1 MSFYDRFQLLDWD
14 DISMSIYAK
23 TAQDVERALAK
34 PKRDLEDFK
43 ALISPAAEPYLE
55 QMAKLSYSLTRKRF
69 GNTMSLYI
77 PLYLSNL
84 CANACTYCGFS
95 MENRIK
101 RRTLNRDEVEAE
113 IDAIKRMKFDSVLLV
128 TGEHETKVGMKYF
141 REMVPII
148 KQRFNY
154 LAMEVQ
160 PLDQDEYAELK
171 TLGLDAVMVYQ
182 ETYHPKTYAQHHLR
196 GNKMDFRYR
205 LETPDRLAKAG
216 IDKIGLGALI
226 GLEEWRTDCFF
237 AAAHLD
243 YLERTYWQSRY
254 SISFPRLRPC
264 AGNVPASGLQPK
276 SVMTDKQLVQLICAY
291 RLFNPEV
298 ELSLSTRESPQ
309 FRDNVLPLG
318 ITSMSAASKTQPG
331 GYATEEV
338 ELEQFEISDERSA
351 ASVEDMIRAKGF
363 DPVWRDWHSAY
374 SG

>member
-1 MSFYDRFQLLDWD
+1 MSFLQRFNQMDWD
-14 DISMSIYAK
+14 DISLSIMSK
-23 TAQDVERALAK
+23 TAHDVERALNK

-55 QMAKLSYSLTRKRF
+55 QMAQQSYALTRKRF

-101 RRTLNRDEVEAE
+101 RRTLDQQEIEAE
-113 IDAIKRMKFDSVLLV
+113 VVAIKKMKFDSVLLV
-128 TGEHETKVGMKYF
+128 TGEHETKVGMNYF
-141 REMVPII
+141 RQMVPVI
-148 KQRFNY
+148 KQQFNY

-160 PLDQDEYAELK
+160 PLEQEQYAELK
-171 TLGLDAVMVYQ
+171 QLGLDAVMVYQ
-182 ETYHPKTYAQHHLR
+182 ETYHPSTYAQHHLR
-196 GNKMDFRYR
+196 GKKQDFDYR

-216 IDKIGLGALI
+216 IDKIGIGALI
-226 GLEEWRTDCFF
+226 GLEEWRTDCFYV
-237 AAAHLD
+237 AAHLD
-243 YLERTYWQSRY
+243 YLERTYWQTRY

-264 AGNVPASGLQPK
+264 EGGLQPK
-276 SVMTDKQLVQLICAY
+276 SVMNDKQLVQLICAY
-291 RLFNPEV
+291 RLLNPEV
-298 ELSLSTRESPQ
+298 ELSLSTRESQ
-309 FRDNVLPLG
+309 AFRDAVLPLG
-318 ITSMSAASKTQPG
+318 ITTMSAASKTQPG
-331 GYATEEV
+331 GYAMDDV

-351 ASVEDMIRAKGF
+351 SSVEQAIRAKGF

>member
-1 MSFYDRFQLLDWD
+1 MTFVDRFKQLNWD
-14 DISMSIYAK
+14 DIGMSIFSK
-23 TAQDVERALAK
+23 TAADVERALSK

-55 QMAKLSYSLTRKRF
+55 RMAQQSLALTRKRF

-101 RRTLNRDEVEAE
+101 RRTLTLDE
-113 IDAIKRMKFDSVLLV
+113 IDAESAAIKKMKFDSVLLV
-128 TGEHETKVGMKYF
+128 TGEHETKVGMNYF
-141 REMVPII
+141 RQVLPNI
-148 KQRFNY
+148 KKQFNY

-160 PLDQDEYAELK
+160 PLDQHDYAELK

-182 ETYHPKTYAQHHLR
+182 ETYQPRTYAEHHLR
-196 GNKMDFRYR
+196 GNKMDFEYR

-216 IDKIGLGALI
+216 IDKIGIGALI
-226 GLEEWRTDCFF
+226 GLEDWRTDCFF
-237 AAAHLD
+237 VAAHLD
-243 YLERTYWQSRY
+243 YLERTYWQTRY

-264 AGNVPASGLQPK
+264 EGGDSGDGLQPK
-276 SVMTDKQLVQLICAY
+276 SIMNDKQLVQLICAY
-291 RLFNPEV
+291 RLLNPEV
-298 ELSLSTRESPQ
+298 ELSLSTRESAT

-331 GYATEEV
+331 GYASGEE

-351 ASVEDMIRAKGF
+351 ADVESMIRQRGF

>member
-1 MSFYDRFQLLDWD
+1 MSFYDRFQQLDWD

-55 QMAKLSYSLTRKRF
+55 LMAKLSYSLTRKRF

-216 IDKIGLGALI
+216 IDKIGIGALI

-276 SVMTDKQLVQLICAY
+276 SVMTDKQLVQLICSY

-298 ELSLSTRESPQ
+298 ELSLSTRESPL

>member
-43 ALISPAAEPYLE
+43 ALISPAAEPHLE

-128 TGEHETKVGMKYF
+128 TGEHETKVGMNYF

-216 IDKIGLGALI
+216 IDKIGIGALI
-226 GLEEWRTDCFF
+226 GLEEWRADCFF

-363 DPVWRDWHSAY
+363 APVWRDWHSAY

>member
-1 MSFYDRFQLLDWD
+1 MSFIEQFKQLNWD
-14 DISMSIYAK
+14 DVSMSIYAK
-23 TAQDVERALAK
+23 TGQDVERALSK
-34 PKRDLEDFK
+34 SKRDLEDFK

-55 QMAKLSYSLTRKRF
+55 QMAQLSYSATRKRF

-101 RRTLNRDEVEAE
+101 RRTLNKDEVVAE
-113 IDAIKRMKFDSVLLV
+113 VDAIKRMKFDSVLLV

-141 REMVPII
+141 REMVPMI
-148 KQRFNY
+148 KQQFSY

-182 ETYHPKTYAQHHLR
+182 ETYQPSTYAEHHLR
-196 GNKMDFRYR
+196 GNKMDFEYR
-205 LETPDRLAKAG
+205 LETPDRLARAG
-216 IDKIGLGALI
+216 IDKIGIGALI
-226 GLEEWRTDCFF
+226 GLDEWRTDGFYV
-237 AAAHLD
+237 AAHLD

-264 AGNVPASGLQPK
+264 EGGLQPK
-276 SVMTDKQLVQLICAY
+276 SVMSDRQLVQLICAY
-291 RLFNPEV
+291 RLLNPEV
-298 ELSLSTRESPQ
+298 ELSLSTRESAH

-318 ITSMSAASKTQPG
+318 ITTMSAASKTQPG
-331 GYATEEV
+331 GYAMQDV
-338 ELEQFEISDERSA
+338 ELEQFAISDERSA
-351 ASVEDMIRAKGF
+351 ASVEAMIQAKGF
-363 DPVWRDWHSAY
+363 DPVWRDWHVAY

>member
-1 MSFYDRFQLLDWD
+1 MSFYDRFQQLDWD

-113 IDAIKRMKFDSVLLV
+113 IGAIKRMKFDSVLLV

-216 IDKIGLGALI
+216 IDKIGIGALI

-363 DPVWRDWHSAY
+363 APVWRDWHSAY

>member
-1 MSFYDRFQLLDWD
+1 MSFYDRFQQLDWD

-23 TAQDVERALAK
+23 TEQDVERALAK

-216 IDKIGLGALI
+216 IDKIGIGALI

-243 YLERTYWQSRY
+243 FLERTYWQSRY

>member
-23 TAQDVERALAK
+23 TTQDVERALAK

-160 PLDQDEYAELK
+160 PLNQDEYAELK

-216 IDKIGLGALI
+216 IDKIGIGALI
-226 GLEEWRTDCFF
+226 GLEEWRADCFF

-264 AGNVPASGLQPK
+264 AGNAPASGLQPK

>member
-1 MSFYDRFQLLDWD
+1 MSFYDRFQQLDWD

-34 PKRDLEDFK
+34 SKRDLEDFK

-55 QMAKLSYSLTRKRF
+55 QMAKISYSLTRKRF

-113 IDAIKRMKFDSVLLV
+113 IGAIKRMKFDSVLLV

-160 PLDQDEYAELK
+160 PLNQDEYAELK

-351 ASVEDMIRAKGF
+351 VSVEDMIRAKGF

>member
-160 PLDQDEYAELK
+160 PLNQDEYAELK

-216 IDKIGLGALI
+216 IDKIGIGALI
-226 GLEEWRTDCFF
+226 GLEEWRADCFF

>member
-1 MSFYDRFQLLDWD
+1 MSFYDRFQQLDWD

-55 QMAKLSYSLTRKRF
+55 QMAKISYSLTRKRF

-113 IDAIKRMKFDSVLLV
+113 IGAIKRMKFDSVLLV

-141 REMVPII
+141 REMVSII

-216 IDKIGLGALI
+216 IDKIGIGALI

>member
-1 MSFYDRFQLLDWD
+1 MSFVDEWKQFDWD
-14 DISMSIYAK
+14 DIRLSIYGK
-23 TAQDVERALAK
+23 TAADVERALRK

-55 QMAKLSYSLTRKRF
+55 QMAQQSAALTRKRF
-69 GNTMSLYI
+69 GHTVSFYI

-101 RRTLNRDEVEAE
+101 RRTLNMAEVERE
-113 IDAIKRMKFDSVLLV
+113 CEAIKAKQFDSILLV
-128 TGEHETKVGMKYF
+128 TGEHERKVGMEYF
-141 REMVPII
+141 REALPAI
-148 KQRFNY
+148 KSHFSY

-160 PLDQDEYAELK
+160 PLEQDEYAELK

-182 ETYHPKTYAQHHLR
+182 ETYSAPTYAQHHLR
-196 GNKMDFRYR
+196 GNKMDFEYR
-205 LETPDRLAKAG
+205 LATPDRLAKAG
-216 IDKIGLGALI
+216 IDKIGIGALI

-243 YLERTYWQSRY
+243 YLERTYWQTRY

-264 AGNVPASGLQPK
+264 EGGLQPK
-276 SVMTDKQLVQLICAY
+276 SVMNDRQLVQLICAY

-298 ELSLSTRESPQ
+298 ELSLSTRESAQ

-318 ITSMSAASKTQPG
+318 ITTMSAESKTQPG
-331 GYATEEV
+331 GYADDV
-338 ELEQFEISDERSA
+338 PELEQFAISDERPA
-351 ASVEDMIRAKGF
+351 ADVAAAVKQRGF
-363 DPVWRDWHSAY
+363 EVVWKDWHHAY

>member
-1 MSFYDRFQLLDWD
+1 MSFYDRFQQLDWD

-23 TAQDVERALAK
+23 TEQDVERALAK

-216 IDKIGLGALI
+216 IDKIGIGALI

-264 AGNVPASGLQPK
+264 AGNTPASGLQPK

>member
-1 MSFYDRFQLLDWD
+1 MSFYDRFQQLDWD

-55 QMAKLSYSLTRKRF
+55 QMAKISYSLTRKRF

-113 IDAIKRMKFDSVLLV
+113 IGAIKRMKFDSVLLV

-216 IDKIGLGALI
+216 IDKIGIGALI

-243 YLERTYWQSRY
+243 FLERTYWQSRY

>member
-1 MSFYDRFQLLDWD
+1 MSFYDRFQQLDWD

-43 ALISPAAEPYLE
+43 ALISPAAELYLE

-216 IDKIGLGALI
+216 IDKIGIGALI

-243 YLERTYWQSRY
+243 YLEHTYWQSRY

-264 AGNVPASGLQPK
+264 ASNAPASGLQPK

>member
-1 MSFYDRFQLLDWD
+1 MSFYDRFQQLDWD

-34 PKRDLEDFK
+34 SKRDLEDFK

-55 QMAKLSYSLTRKRF
+55 QMAKISYSLTRKRF

-216 IDKIGLGALI
+216 IDKIGIGALI

-243 YLERTYWQSRY
+243 FLERTYWQSRY

>member
-43 ALISPAAEPYLE
+43 ALISPAAEPHLE

-128 TGEHETKVGMKYF
+128 TGEHETKVGMNYF

-216 IDKIGLGALI
+216 IDKIGIGALI

-264 AGNVPASGLQPK
+264 AGNAPASGLQPK

>member
-1 MSFYDRFQLLDWD
+1 MSFYDRFQQLDWD

-43 ALISPAAEPYLE
+43 ALISPAAELYLE

-216 IDKIGLGALI
+216 IDKIGIGALI

-264 AGNVPASGLQPK
+264 AGNAPASGLQPK

-351 ASVEDMIRAKGF
+351 ASVEDMIKAKGF
-363 DPVWRDWHSAY
+363 APVWRDWHSVY

>member
-1 MSFYDRFQLLDWD
+1 MSFYDRFQQLDWD

-43 ALISPAAEPYLE
+43 TLISPAAEPYLE

-216 IDKIGLGALI
+216 IDKIGIGALI

>member
-1 MSFYDRFQLLDWD
+1 MSFYDHFKQFNWD

-23 TAQDVERALAK
+23 TAKDVERALAK

-101 RRTLNRDEVEAE
+101 RRTLNKEEVAAE
-113 IDAIKRMKFDSVLLV
+113 IEAIKRMKFDSVLLV

-141 REMVPII
+141 REMVPMI

-171 TLGLDAVMVYQ
+171 SLGLDAVMVYQ
-182 ETYHPKTYAQHHLR
+182 ETYHPSTYAEHHLR

-205 LETPDRLAKAG
+205 LETPDRLARAG
-216 IDKIGLGALI
+216 IDKIGIGALI

-264 AGNVPASGLQPK
+264 AGNAPTNGLQPK

-291 RLFNPEV
+291 RLFNSEV
-298 ELSLSTRESPQ
+298 ELSLSTRESPK

-351 ASVEDMIRAKGF
+351 ASVEDMIREKGF
-363 DPVWRDWHSAY
+363 DPVWRDWHSVY

>member
-1 MSFYDRFQLLDWD
+1 MSFYDRFQQLDWD

-101 RRTLNRDEVEAE
+101 RRKLNRDEVEAE

-216 IDKIGLGALI
+216 IDKIGIGALI

>member
-1 MSFYDRFQLLDWD
+1 MSFYDRFQQLDWD
-14 DISMSIYAK
+14 DISMSIYVK

-160 PLDQDEYAELK
+160 PLDQDEYVELK

-216 IDKIGLGALI
+216 IDKIGIGALI

>member
-1 MSFYDRFQLLDWD
+1 MSFYDRFQQLDWD

-216 IDKIGLGALI
+216 IDKIGIGALI

-276 SVMTDKQLVQLICAY
+276 SVMTDKQLVQLICSY

-298 ELSLSTRESPQ
+298 ELSLSTRESPL